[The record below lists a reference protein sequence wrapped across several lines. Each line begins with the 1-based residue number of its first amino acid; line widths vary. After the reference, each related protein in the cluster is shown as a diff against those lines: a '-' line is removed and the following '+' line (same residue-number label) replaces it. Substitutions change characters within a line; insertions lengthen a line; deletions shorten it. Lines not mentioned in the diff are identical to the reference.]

1 MGTQWPQIIYVS
13 YDGAAEP
20 LGQSQVVAYLER
32 LAADCDVRLISFE
45 KPGDAREEAGQRLA
59 SSGVSWHPLAYHRRP
74 PVAST
79 ALDVLRG
86 TRLIRELA
94 ARIEGP
100 LVLHARSYVPALMAV
115 RARLGDRARFV
126 FDIRG

>member
-1 MGTQWPQIIYVS
+1 MPTRSLAAPSRPTVIYIS

-32 LAADCDVRLISFE
+32 LAAECDIQLISFE
-45 KPGDAREEAGQRLA
+45 KPGEDPVAVGERLA
-59 SSGVSWHPLAYHRRP
+59 DSGVSWHPLAYHRRP

-86 TRLIRELA
+86 AHRIRTLA
-94 ARIEGP
+94 EEQP
-100 LVLHARSYVPALMAV
+100 WNHAST
-115 RARLGDRARFV
+115 
-126 FDIRG
+126 